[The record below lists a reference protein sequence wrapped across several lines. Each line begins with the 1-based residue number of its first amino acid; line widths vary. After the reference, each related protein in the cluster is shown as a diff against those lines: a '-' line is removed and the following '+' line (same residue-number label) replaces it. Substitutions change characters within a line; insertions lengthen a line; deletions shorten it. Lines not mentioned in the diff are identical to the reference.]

1 MEQLIA
7 IASFDWLEK
16 EETVGLLNYEN
27 LRGSDVFSFEF
38 SREWLRQ
45 HPDIILGRDLQPF
58 TGIQYAPSG
67 KGIFGCFADALPDR
81 WGRRLIDLRFH
92 QQQRTDGQ
100 LRRRLSDWDY
110 LLGVEDTLRMGAFRF
125 KDVQTGEY
133 LNAADTYQVPPIL
146 SLNELLEAAEEI
158 EKSEYSHVEPEER
171 WVQRLFLP
179 GSSVGGARPKAC
191 ITDGGCLY
199 IAKFP
204 SIKDDNDI
212 SKWEHFA
219 HLMAKDCGINTAKT
233 RLVSTKSGHDVLLSE
248 RFDRNT
254 DGGRVHMA
262 SSLTL
267 LGLSDGAGW
276 QTGNGY
282 LDIVDFIVSHG
293 CNVEKTL
300 EELYRRVAFNICIGN
315 SDDHFR
321 NHSFLLTKKGWEL
334 SPAYDLNPTLSRHQA
349 LLIDEHTN
357 EASLDALLGAHKSYM
372 LSQQT
377 AQRIIREV
385 TQTIQYWESTAKLCG
400 ISKKEMNH
408 YASRFKL

>member
-1 MEQLIA
+1 MEQLA
-7 IASFDWLEK
+7 VIASFDWMET
-16 EETVGLLNYEN
+16 EEIIGLLNYEN

-38 SREWLRQ
+38 SREWLQ
-45 HPDIILGRDLQPF
+45 LHPDILLGRDLRPF
-58 TGIQYAPSG
+58 TGIQYAPSE

-81 WGRRLIDLRFH
+81 WGRRLIDLRIH
-92 QQQRTDGQ
+92 QQQHADGQ
-100 LRRRLSDWDY
+100 PRRRLSDWDY
-110 LLGVEDTLRMGAFRF
+110 LRGVEDTLRMGAFRF
-125 KDVQTGEY
+125 KDIHTGEY

-146 SLNELLEAAEEI
+146 SLEELLEAAEEI

-191 ITDGGCLY
+191 ITDGSSLY

-204 SIKDDNDI
+204 SVKDDTDI

-219 HLMAKDCGINTAKT
+219 HLMAKDCGINTANT
-233 RLVSTKSGHDVLLSE
+233 QLVSTKSGHDVLLSK
-248 RFDRNT
+248 RFDRNA
-254 DGGRVHMA
+254 DGHRVHMA

-293 CNVEKTL
+293 SNVEKSL

-334 SPAYDLNPTLSRHQA
+334 SPAYDMNPTLSRHQA
-349 LLIDEHTN
+349 LLIDEHSN
-357 EASLDALLGAHKSYM
+357 EASLEALFAAHKSYM
-372 LSQQT
+372 LDQQT
-377 AQRIIREV
+377 AQQIINDV
-385 TQTIQYWESTAKLCG
+385 THTMLHWESTAKACG
-400 ISKKEMNH
+400 LPRSEMNH
-408 YASRFKL
+408 YASRFKF